1 MNASNLMNELKTMSA
16 SDVIRN
22 ENVKEQFINVYN
34 SIFREG
40 GESAYEREAIYFNQQ
55 MREKKELLQCTA
67 ISVYYSFIDLAVK
80 GLTLAPGS
88 QALAY
93 LESRSVNMG
102 TDRNGNTLYERVC
115 KLTISAYGELVLRT
129 QAGQLRHADNP
140 VIVYEGD
147 TFQFGEQNGNKVV
160 NYMSAFPRT
169 SNKIIACFM
178 KITRPDG
185 STDYSVMTENDW
197 KRLENYS
204 YKNNGSFRDKSGQV
218 VARGANQLY
227 SSNGGQID
235 QGFLIAKC
243 IKHAFKTYP
252 KLKIGKG
259 MMLESEIIDIPEQQ
273 EGFDPYG
280 VVEQPQ
286 PQQPQHY
293 AEPKDMSAGVTYNE
307 EENQDGGQYD
317 GAF

>member
-34 SIFREG
+34 SIFRDG
-40 GESAYEREAIYFNQQ
+40 GESVYEREAIYFNQQ

-93 LESRSVNMG
+93 LLSRSVNMG
-102 TDRNGNTLYERVC
+102 TDRTGNTLWERVC
-115 KLTISAYGELVLRT
+115 NLTISAYGELVLRT

-197 KRLENYS
+197 KRLEKYS
-204 YKNNGSFRDKSGQV
+204 LKNNGSFRDKSGQM

-227 SSNGGQID
+227 SSDGGQID

-286 PQQPQHY
+286 PQQHY
-293 AEPKDMSAGVTYNE
+293 AEPKDMSAGVIYE
-307 EENQDGGQYD
+307 EENQGGGQYD